1 MFKKMDATIG
11 SFKIK
16 LFKAPAITNTPP
28 PAPSPKKK
36 KNNIEVRLDH
46 FCPWLNK
53 IDQDEMKA
61 GVIVVPKPQ
70 DTRPVCSQHLL
81 SKISS

>member
-1 MFKKMDATIG
+1 MFRKMDATIG

-16 LFKAPAITNTPP
+16 LFKAPAITNTPHPPP

-36 KNNIEVRLDH
+36 KNNVEVRLDQ
-46 FCPWLNK
+46 FCPRLNK

-61 GVIVVPKPQ
+61 GVIVVPNPQ
-70 DTRPVCSQHLL
+70 DRRPVY
-81 SKISS
+81 